1 MGGVSREHR
10 RPDEAPLVDAHK
22 GYDRS
27 VRVGTFNVHS
37 WADAQGRG
45 NADRVVRALAPLE
58 LDVLALQEVTH
69 GGQLERVAGALGL
82 HVSTAPAGWGINA
95 LLTRT
100 LPSSTSAAVLDA
112 RGVELRSAALAV
124 LDTPRGP
131 LGVCA
136 THLAHEEEES
146 RLAQLEQLLPAMA
159 GLPEE
164 TILLGDFNALRP
176 TDYARYRWAEIAAVR
191 ARNYWEE
198 PRGELV
204 AALDALGWIDLPR
217 LALAGE
223 LSRYG
228 AQLVQPMPPSLAQ
241 TCRFATRVDYAWASA
256 GLAATLA
263 SVQVEVLAT
272 DASDHRPVLVTL
284 GG

>member
-1 MGGVSREHR
+1 M
-10 RPDEAPLVDAHK
+10 
-22 GYDRS
+22 
-27 VRVGTFNVHS
+27 RVGTFNVHS
-37 WADAQGRG
+37 WADAEGRG
-45 NADRVVRALAPLE
+45 NADRVVSLLAPLD
-58 LDVLALQEVTH
+58 LDVLALQEVTR
-69 GGQLERVAGALGL
+69 GGELERVAHGLGL
-82 HVSTAPAGWGINA
+82 HATSAPAGWGINA

-100 LPSSTSAAVLDA
+100 PLASARAVVLDV
-112 RGVELRSAALAV
+112 RGAELRSAVMAV

-136 THLAHEEEES
+136 THLDHEQEES
-146 RLAQLEQLLPAMA
+146 RMAQLGQLLAATA
-159 GLPEE
+159 GLPAE
-164 TILLGDFNALRP
+164 TILLGDLNALRP

-204 AALDALGWIDLPR
+204 ATLDTHGWIDLPR
-217 LALAGE
+217 LALAGD

-228 AQLVQPMPPSLAQ
+228 DQLAQSMPPSLAQ

-263 SVQVEVLAT
+263 TVHVEVLAT
-272 DASDHRPVLVTL
+272 AASDHRPVVVTL
-284 GG
+284 ER